1 MTRVRLS
8 WRGGEVTANLQQ
20 TLTVKQVLAI
30 LPRESRA
37 CTWGEEVYFELPVKA
52 TLEADARQVVEPGTV
67 CFWVEGNALAL
78 PYGRTPAS
86 QGAEPRLV
94 SPCNVLGKIEGDPR
108 QLAKI
113 RAGDAIRVELL
124 PEKA

>member
-20 TLTVKQVLAI
+20 TPTVKQLLAV

-52 TLEADARQVVEPGTV
+52 ALEADARQVVEPGTV

-94 SPCNVLGKIEGDPR
+94 SPCNVLGTIEGDPR
-108 QLAKI
+108 RLGGIKPGETI
-113 RAGDAIRVELL
+113 RLELFS
-124 PEKA
+124 EKA